1 MPGRSSDTLPLN
13 ALRFLEAV
21 ERLRSFKLAAD
32 ELNVTPSAVSH
43 GIDSIERWYGGP
55 LFSRGAR
62 GLEATQQAIEFAAT
76 VREALQMLHD
86 ATARV
91 PGRRAQGQL
100 SITAA
105 PTFASRWLLPRLR
118 RFSERYPDIRVT
130 LDSTCYRV
138 ETELAG
144 IDLAI
149 RRAEAPSG
157 THSWLRLMREEI
169 VPVCAPAF
177 LVRAGIS
184 DHRRVIGNG
193 PHIRVTVVADEW
205 REWISNSQTA
215 VAHEPVTVIEV
226 DTIALAI
233 EAAASGA
240 GIAIGRK
247 PLVNTDI
254 ESGRLVAL
262 AKPRVADA
270 SYWLIGSD
278 RIFERPEAR
287 LFRQW
292 LIDEVTAATP
302 EANG

>member
-1 MPGRSSDTLPLN
+1 MFKLPNDTPPLN
-13 ALRFLEAV
+13 ALRFLEAA

-43 GIDSIERWYGGP
+43 GIDTIERWYGGP
-55 LFSRGAR
+55 LFIRGTR
-62 GLEATQQAIEFAAT
+62 GLEATPDAVEFAAR
-76 VREALQMLHD
+76 VRNALQKLHD

-118 RFSERYPDIRVT
+118 RFGEKYPDIRVT
-130 LDSTCYRV
+130 LDSTLHRV

-149 RRAEAPSG
+149 RRAATPSG
-157 THSWLRLMREEI
+157 TQTWLRLVREEA
-169 VPVCAPAF
+169 VPVCAPSF
-177 LVRAGIS
+177 LMRSGTK
-184 DHRRVIGNG
+184 DHRRIICDG
-193 PHIRVTVVADEW
+193 PHIRVVAAADEW
-205 REWISNSQTA
+205 TEWRGSGQRAEKQDSA
-215 VAHEPVTVIEV
+215 LEV
-226 DTIALAI
+226 DTISLAI
-233 EAAASGA
+233 EAGASGL
-240 GIAIGRK
+240 GVAIGRK
-247 PLVNTDI
+247 PLIDSDL

-262 AKPRVADA
+262 ARPRVAET

-278 RIFERPEAR
+278 RVFERPEAR

-292 LIDEVTAATP
+292 LIDELKAPTAD
-302 EANG
+302 NG

>member
-1 MPGRSSDTLPLN
+1 MDKRATDTPPLN
-13 ALRFLEAV
+13 SLRFLEAA

-43 GIDSIERWYGGP
+43 GIDTIERWYGGP
-55 LFSRGAR
+55 LFIRAAR
-62 GLEATQQAIEFAAT
+62 GLQATQDAIEFAAR
-76 VREALQMLHD
+76 VREALQKLHD

-91 PGRRAQGQL
+91 PGRRAHGQL

-118 RFSERYPDIRVT
+118 RFGEKYPDIRVT
-130 LDSTCYRV
+130 LDSTLHRV

-149 RRAEAPSG
+149 RRAGTPSG
-157 THSWLRLMREEI
+157 TQTWLRLVREEA
-169 VPVCAPAF
+169 VPVCAPSF
-177 LVRAGIS
+177 LTRSGTK
-184 DHRRVIGNG
+184 DHRRIIADG
-193 PHIRVTVVADEW
+193 PHIRVIAVADEW
-205 REWISNSQTA
+205 TEWLGREQRAEKQDIA
-215 VAHEPVTVIEV
+215 LDV
-226 DTIALAI
+226 DTISLAI
-233 EAAASGA
+233 EAAASGL

-247 PLVNTDI
+247 PLIESDL

-262 AKPRVADA
+262 AKPRAA
-270 SYWLIGSD
+270 ETSYWLVGAD

-292 LIDEVTAATP
+292 LIDELKTP
-302 EANG
+302 PADGG